1 MATQLITPVVYNV
14 SDDFT
19 VFEAQG
25 HVTIFIV
32 TLTKSITVELPLLS
46 DCVAVD
52 IHKEATDGYNAT
64 IKLNDGDPTTG
75 TLVVMANGKRRPEAQ
90 ARRIGM
96 V

>member
-1 MATQLITPVVYNV
+1 MVYNV

-75 TLVVMANGKRRPEAQ
+75 TLVVMANGKDVLKLRPA
-90 ARRIGM
+90 ASAWYNRA
-96 V
+96 VTTLL